1 LQMHVD
7 AGAANFGSVA
17 IPADDTC
24 ATATRTAVSVR
35 LPCPVISLRP
45 IDGLPCLRSYAKIS
59 STIRK
64 KTGGWE
70 SK

>member
-24 ATATRTAVSVR
+24 ATATRTAVSVPSPSSR
-35 LPCPVISLRP
+35 FARSTDTLSSVLRE
-45 IDGLPCLRSYAKIS
+45 DEFQDS
-59 STIRK
+59 
-64 KTGGWE
+64 
-70 SK
+70 